1 MKGFWDA
8 KMYAYYT
15 NRILSA
21 EAKTTLYDETVE
33 AFRSH
38 YDDRGLWQGE
48 YWGKTMLS
56 AVAVQAMTRD
66 EELKKWIVEKALA
79 FVKEFQRADGYLC
92 TYTDPNNTGP
102 NPDGVEKF
110 NWNLWG
116 RKYTMWALVEISW
129 MLEREVTFHQ
139 PGFRA
144 DKTLLAAA
152 MRIMDHEISQFAETN
167 VKIDK
172 TGCFAGLPT
181 MSVLKPLMLL
191 YRRTGKTEY
200 IDFAAKL
207 VKMWERDG
215 NPPPNLI
222 VNAFGDKP
230 VHEWYPN
237 PGWWAKAYEMMSCL
251 EGILDYADW
260 THDRRLVD
268 AVARIAEKLQD
279 HEGNPFGSVGYFD
292 HFTNAKACPNATT
305 EICDAIHWMRL
316 CRDLFRATGEAKHL
330 DRMENAFLNGFLPG
344 VFRDGKWAAHGTRSH
359 GTRQFTAPRQINM
372 KHHQCC
378 VDNACRT
385 WLNLYESSAA
395 MNDDG
400 TAYANLYF
408 KGNYAVY
415 RGKDGFNYVVHGDDL
430 LKGKLVLQIR
440 SGVSRPVKFRAPA
453 WAEDFKVN
461 GVAATNGWVTTCFD
475 TKKPNGT
482 WYTATYKPKLVLH
495 EWKTEKGADPRPG
508 LFEQTGTT
516 PEMKGLARKEG
527 AAYLTYG
534 PFLLAKSTLAGDTME
549 ECLDFKSVLGKGYSV
564 SLAPITSD
572 KVKYGWKA
580 TFTKGEE
587 KFSVNVCDLQSCDI
601 DDPGGAYSIWF

>member
-129 MLEREVTFHQ
+129 MLEREVTFNQ

-230 VHEWYPN
+230 VHELVPE
-237 PGWWAKAYEMMSCL
+237 P
-251 EGILDYADW
+251 
-260 THDRRLVD
+260 RLVG
-268 AVARIAEKLQD
+268 E
-279 HEGNPFGSVGYFD
+279 SV
-292 HFTNAKACPNATT
+292 
-305 EICDAIHWMRL
+305 
-316 CRDLFRATGEAKHL
+316 
-330 DRMENAFLNGFLPG
+330 
-344 VFRDGKWAAHGTRSH
+344 
-359 GTRQFTAPRQINM
+359 
-372 KHHQCC
+372 
-378 VDNACRT
+378 
-385 WLNLYESSAA
+385 
-395 MNDDG
+395 
-400 TAYANLYF
+400 
-408 KGNYAVY
+408 
-415 RGKDGFNYVVHGDDL
+415 
-430 LKGKLVLQIR
+430 
-440 SGVSRPVKFRAPA
+440 
-453 WAEDFKVN
+453 
-461 GVAATNGWVTTCFD
+461 
-475 TKKPNGT
+475 
-482 WYTATYKPKLVLH
+482 
-495 EWKTEKGADPRPG
+495 
-508 LFEQTGTT
+508 
-516 PEMKGLARKEG
+516 
-527 AAYLTYG
+527 
-534 PFLLAKSTLAGDTME
+534 
-549 ECLDFKSVLGKGYSV
+549 
-564 SLAPITSD
+564 
-572 KVKYGWKA
+572 
-580 TFTKGEE
+580 
-587 KFSVNVCDLQSCDI
+587 
-601 DDPGGAYSIWF
+601 